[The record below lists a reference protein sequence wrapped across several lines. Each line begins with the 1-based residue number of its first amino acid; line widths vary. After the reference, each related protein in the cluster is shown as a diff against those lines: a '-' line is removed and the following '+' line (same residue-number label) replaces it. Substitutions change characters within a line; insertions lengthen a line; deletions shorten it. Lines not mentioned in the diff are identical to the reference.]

1 MSNPGRTDE
10 ARFEDLY
17 QRTRRDLLAYLV
29 RRAQS
34 PDDAA
39 DILAE
44 TYLVAWKQLE
54 TIPPGDNARLWLFGV
69 GRNLLL
75 KSTRQRRVGDALVE
89 RLAGE
94 LRAAEPAT
102 HPPSTTSQRCH
113 LQAGLAALTDQ
124 DREILTLAAWEDL
137 TPRQIAKAMNM
148 SANVVRVRLH
158 RARKRLSQELDRGYI
173 GKPQF
178 PPLPAKPDR

>member
-1 MSNPGRTDE
+1 MTEPSLTDQ
-10 ARFEDLY
+10 ALFEDLY
-17 QRTRRDLLAYLV
+17 QRTRRDLLAYLL
-29 RRAQS
+29 RRAES

-44 TYLVAWKQLE
+44 AYLIAWGKLE
-54 TIPPGDNARLWLFGV
+54 ALPSGDNARLWLFGV

-94 LRAAEPAT
+94 LRAAEPKA
-102 HPPSTTSQRCH
+102 HSPIDDPQRCH
-113 LQAGLAALTDQ
+113 LQAGLAALADQ
-124 DREILTLAAWEDL
+124 DREILTLTAWEEL

-148 SANVVRVRLH
+148 SANSVRVRLH
-158 RARKRLSQELDRGYI
+158 RARKRLRQELDHQYTAR
-173 GKPQF
+173 PQSNS
-178 PPLPAKPDR
+178 LVHPD